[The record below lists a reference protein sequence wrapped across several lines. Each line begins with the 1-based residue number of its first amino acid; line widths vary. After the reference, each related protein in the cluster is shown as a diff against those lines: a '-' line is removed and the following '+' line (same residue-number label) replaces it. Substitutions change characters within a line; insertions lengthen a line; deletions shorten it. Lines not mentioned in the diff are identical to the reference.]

1 MAKSII
7 LIPSRMAATRLPNK
21 PLLKINNKSMIMH
34 VYDKALESNIGDV
47 FVATSDQI
55 IFDEV
60 KSNGGKSIITSDQ
73 HKTGTDRIADALSKI
88 DTGDIDY
95 VINLQGDEPLIDI
108 NDIKNLNYQAITKNS
123 DLATLACK
131 IDDQKKYNNPN
142 IVKVMTE
149 DDLSFNDISKAVKFE
164 RKSEYNNENFKYHH
178 IGIYIFKTSILKKF
192 VEFPQ
197 SLNEKNNKLEQLRAL
212 DNGINID
219 VILAKSSPVG
229 IDTEEDYLE
238 IKKLMEYKS

>member
-60 KSNGGKSIITSDQ
+60 KSNGGKSIITSDR
-73 HKTGTDRIADALSKI
+73 HNTGTDRIAEALSKI
-88 DTGDIDY
+88 DTSDIDY

-149 DDLSFNDISKAVKFE
+149 DDLSFNTISRAIKFE
-164 RKSEYNNENFKYHH
+164 RKSEYNNKNYTYHH

-197 SLNEKNNKLEQLRAL
+197 SLNEKKYKLEQLRAL

>member
-108 NDIKNLNYQAITKNS
+108 NDINNLNYQAIKKNS
-123 DLATLACK
+123 DMATLACK
-131 IDDQKKYNNPN
+131 IDDHEKYNNPN

-149 DDLSFNDISKAVKFE
+149 DDLSFNDTSKAIKFE
-164 RKSEYNNENFKYHH
+164 RKSEYNNENYKYHH

>member
-60 KSNGGKSIITSDQ
+60 KSNGGKSIITSDR
-73 HKTGTDRIADALSKI
+73 HNTGTDRIAEVLSKI
-88 DTGDIDY
+88 DTSDIDY

-149 DDLSFNDISKAVKFE
+149 DDLSSNDISRAIKFE
-164 RKSEYNNENFKYHH
+164 RKSEYNNKNYTYHH

>member
-60 KSNGGKSIITSDQ
+60 KSNGGKPIITSDR
-73 HKTGTDRIADALSKI
+73 HNTGTDRIAEALSKI
-88 DTGDIDY
+88 DTSDIDY

-108 NDIKNLNYQAITKNS
+108 NDIKNLNYQAITQNS

-131 IDDQKKYNNPN
+131 IDDQKKYYNPN

-149 DDLSFNDISKAVKFE
+149 DDLSSNDISRAIKFE
-164 RKSEYNNENFKYHH
+164 RKSEYNNKNYKYHH
-178 IGIYIFKTSILKKF
+178 IGIYIFKTSILK
-192 VEFPQ
+192 
-197 SLNEKNNKLEQLRAL
+197 L
-212 DNGINID
+212 
-219 VILAKSSPVG
+219 
-229 IDTEEDYLE
+229 
-238 IKKLMEYKS
+238 

>member
-1 MAKSII
+1 MKII
-7 LIPSRMAATRLPNK
+7 ALIPARLESERFPNK
-21 PLLKINNKSMIMH
+21 LIKKLHGVPIIVRTYLSALNSKLFDQ
-34 VYDKALESNIGDV
+34 VYVVTGNDE
-47 FVATSDQI
+47 I
-55 IFDEV
+55 IDLI
-60 KSNGGKSIITSDQ
+60 KSNDGLTFKSRKIHQS
-73 HKTGTDRIADALSKI
+73 GTDRIAEAAKEI
-88 DTGDIDY
+88 DHDI
-95 VINLQGDEPLIDI
+95 VVNLQGDEPLIDI

-131 IDDQKKYNNPN
+131 IDDQKKNNNPN

-149 DDLSFNDISKAVKFE
+149 DDLSFNTISRAIKFE
-164 RKSEYNNENFKYHH
+164 RKSEYDNENHTYHH

-197 SLNEKNNKLEQLRAL
+197 SLNEKNYKLEQLRAL

>member
-60 KSNGGKSIITSDQ
+60 KSNGGKSIITSDR
-73 HKTGTDRIADALSKI
+73 HNTGTDRIAEALSKI
-88 DTGDIDY
+88 DTSDIDY

-108 NDIKNLNYQAITKNS
+108 NDIKNLNYQAITQNS

-131 IDDQKKYNNPN
+131 IDDHEKYNNPN

-149 DDLSFNDISKAVKFE
+149 DDLSFNDTSKAIKFE

-197 SLNEKNNKLEQLRAL
+197 SLNEKNYKLEQLRAL

>member
-95 VINLQGDEPLIDI
+95 VINLQGDEPFINIDAINNLISSFED
-108 NDIKNLNYQAITKNS
+108 NTVKMASLMTSFNS
-123 DLATLACK
+123 FDE
-131 IDDQKKYNNPN
+131 INNPN
-142 IVKVMTE
+142 NVKVTV
-149 DDLSFNDISKAVKFE
+149 D
-164 RKSEYNNENFKYHH
+164 
-178 IGIYIFKTSILKKF
+178 
-192 VEFPQ
+192 
-197 SLNEKNNKLEQLRAL
+197 KNNNAIFFSR
-212 DNGINID
+212 
-219 VILAKSSPVG
+219 SPIPEG
-229 IDTEEDYLE
+229 ENE
-238 IKKLMEYKS
+238 IKKLNRHIGVYAFRKNTLINFSSLNRSKNEISQNLEGNRAIDNLIPIKMIKIDFHGISIDTEKDFIEAEKYLSKNA

>member
-108 NDIKNLNYQAITKNS
+108 NDINNLNYQAIKKNS
-123 DLATLACK
+123 DMATLACK
-131 IDDQKKYNNPN
+131 IDDHEN
-142 IVKVMTE
+142 I
-149 DDLSFNDISKAVKFE
+149 I
-164 RKSEYNNENFKYHH
+164 
-178 IGIYIFKTSILKKF
+178 IQIL
-192 VEFPQ
+192 
-197 SLNEKNNKLEQLRAL
+197 
-212 DNGINID
+212 
-219 VILAKSSPVG
+219 
-229 IDTEEDYLE
+229 
-238 IKKLMEYKS
+238 